1 LSQQEPHSVAPLTL
15 ADLPRLRAARVVRV
29 EGHDLAAERLFAL
42 GFTPGTEV
50 RFERQAPFSGPL
62 IVWARGAM
70 LCLRP
75 REALRIVV
83 EPLA

>member
-1 LSQQEPHSVAPLTL
+1 MSQQDAASAPLTL
-15 ADLPRLRAARVVRV
+15 ADIPRLGQGRVLRV

-50 RFERQAPFSGPL
+50 RFERQAPFAGPL

-75 REALRIVV
+75 REARRIVI

>member
-1 LSQQEPHSVAPLTL
+1 MLSQQGRASAPLTL

-29 EGHDLAAERLFAL
+29 EGHDLAAERLLSL

-50 RFERQAPFSGPL
+50 RFERQAPFAGPL
-62 IVWARGAM
+62 VVWARGAM

-75 REALRIVV
+75 REARRVVV
-83 EPLA
+83 EPAA